1 MVIYNRETVFV
12 LYIRAREEDE
22 VIQEEEKIYKV
33 REI

>member
-12 LYIRAREEDE
+12 LYIRAQEEDE